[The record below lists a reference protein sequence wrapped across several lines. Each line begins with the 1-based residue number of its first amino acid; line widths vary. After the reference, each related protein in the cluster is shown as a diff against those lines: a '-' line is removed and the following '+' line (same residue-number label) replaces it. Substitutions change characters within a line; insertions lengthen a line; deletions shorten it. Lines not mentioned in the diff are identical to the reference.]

1 MADGSVEECHMAMS
15 QLAYRRIAEKTQ
27 TPFPAAAPWSP
38 PSVAD
43 LVARIDAAL
52 TARRPA

>member
-1 MADGSVEECHMAMS
+1 MAMS